1 MKLTSPH
8 FLRLKFLCLFISA
21 VAGLVVGS
29 YVRHVQ
35 AVQTFCYTTGHL
47 STLYPRYP
55 EWQTINVINRQI
67 SVLVKEMP

>member
-1 MKLTSPH
+1 MNVTSPR

-35 AVQTFCYTTGHL
+35 AVQTVCYTPGHL
-47 STLYPRYP
+47 SNLYPRYP
-55 EWQTINVINRQI
+55 
-67 SVLVKEMP
+67 SGF